1 MEIEMK
7 KVIVTLLVAMVTLL
21 FAGGAFSGV
30 TSLRGDKDLTAD
42 ADENPMRKQVI
53 TEGGVER
60 SYKIQPPVIPHKIDK
75 ETINLKTNTCMKC
88 HSEKTYEQKKA
99 PKVGDSH
106 YVARDGKV
114 LETVSTRRYFC
125 NQCHAPQLNAEP
137 LVNNQFEGAK

>member
-1 MEIEMK
+1 
-7 KVIVTLLVAMVTLL
+7 
-21 FAGGAFSGV
+21 
-30 TSLRGDKDLTAD
+30 
-42 ADENPMRKQVI
+42 
-53 TEGGVER
+53 
-60 SYKIQPPVIPHKIDK
+60 VIPHKIDK

-137 LVNNQFEGAK
+137 IVINRFEGAK

>member
-30 TSLRGDKDLTAD
+30 TSLRGDRDLTAD

-114 LETVSTRRYFC
+114 LETISTRRYFC
-125 NQCHAPQLNAEP
+125 NQCHAPELNAEP
-137 LVNNQFEGAK
+137 IVTNRFEGAK

>member
-1 MEIEMK
+1 MK
-7 KVIVTLLVAMVTLL
+7 KVIVTLLVAMMTLL

-30 TSLRGDKDLTAD
+30 TSLRGDKDIAAD

-53 TEGGVER
+53 TKGGEER

-88 HSEKTYEQKKA
+88 HSEKTYEEKKA

-125 NQCHAPQLNAEP
+125 NQCHAPQLNADP
-137 LVNNQFEGAK
+137 IVNNQFEGAK

>member
-1 MEIEMK
+1 MK
-7 KVIVTLLVAMVTLL
+7 KVIVTLLVAMVTLV

-30 TSLRGDKDLTAD
+30 TSLRGDRDLTAD

-106 YVARDGKV
+106 YVARDGNV
-114 LETVSTRRYFC
+114 LETISTRRYFC
-125 NQCHAPQLNAEP
+125 NQCHTPQLNAEP
-137 LVNNQFEGAK
+137 IVTNRFEGAK